1 MSTSQWYVA
10 EGGRTLGPVLHGRR
24 PAVAPDRPLD
34 RGHPGVSARRKLLDA
49 GLRGPGAADRHRERR
64 GAAASAGAAPDARG
78 GLPDLRRRD
87 AVRGGRA
94 RSRRGGRG
102 RGGSHDVHELRH
114 RDADDLRRREPD
126 RFHGQDAGRRQAAAH
141 RREPV
146 HDRVREPGRRQT
158 ARGVRLALSGQDP
171 AGATGRTG
179 RPARRPEG
187 RVPLRGQGRLDRHRV
202 PAQDRDGA
210 VRRRGLHH
218 AVARGRRAGLPP
230 RRRHGRGSASWPPA
244 RTCAWTPAVSS
255 RSPPRSTTTSSS
267 WAASSRP
274 SSAARVLLREP
285 HRPPDGSGSS
295 RCRSAAS
302 PAGSTRR
309 RRRPA
314 AAARAKARCSAACR
328 ELAGTAVSARRRSA

>member
-1 MSTSQWYVA
+1 MVRSR
-10 EGGRTLGPVLHGRR
+10 GRPDARSLLHGRR

-34 RGHPGVSARRKLLDA
+34 RGHPGVSARRELLDA
-49 GLRGPGAADRHRERR
+49 GLRRPGAADRHRERR

-78 GLPDLRRRD
+78 GLPDLRRGD

-146 HDRVREPGRRQT
+146 HDRVREPGRRQA

-171 AGATGRTG
+171 AGAAGRTG

-210 VRRRGLHH
+210 LRRRGLHH

-230 RRRHGRGSASWPPA
+230 RRRHGREARAGRRREPA
-244 RTCAWTPAVSS
+244 RGHRLSGRARPLGQLRHPVRGRHQVGHLRREGFFFASLTGPGWVWLQSLPFS
-255 RSPPRSTTTSSS
+255 RLAGRIHQ
-267 WAASSRP
+267 AAPQTGGGGKGEGS
-274 SSAARVLLREP
+274 LLGRLSGVGW
-285 HRPPDGSGSS
+285 DGS
-295 RCRSAAS
+295 
-302 PAGSTRR
+302 
-309 RRRPA
+309 
-314 AAARAKARCSAACR
+314 
-328 ELAGTAVSARRRSA
+328 